1 VVNGPQPLLGF
12 FIQLRKADPAFLSE
26 VEHGVVPKSCFYVTP
41 IFIRKPLPLYERV
54 CNKL

>member
-1 VVNGPQPLLGF
+1 LLGF

-41 IFIRKPLPLYERV
+41 IFIRKALSLYERV